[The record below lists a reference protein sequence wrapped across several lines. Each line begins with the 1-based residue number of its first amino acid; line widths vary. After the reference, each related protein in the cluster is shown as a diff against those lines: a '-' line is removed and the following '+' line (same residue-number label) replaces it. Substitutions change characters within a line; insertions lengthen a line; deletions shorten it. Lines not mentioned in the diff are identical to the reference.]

1 MSLLED
7 RAFSSVRKL
16 EIISELRSISQTLKA
31 SDGMIDVAELRIHLQ
46 RGDQVGIMRLLDH
59 LRREHSRDKKVLEA
73 LAEVLGE
80 AGIDLS
86 AFAGQAAMGSAANFP
101 GASVSSPGT
110 AQPELPP
117 QRTPVRGQAVNR

>member
-1 MSLLED
+1 MLED

-73 LAEVLGE
+73 LA
-80 AGIDLS
+80 
-86 AFAGQAAMGSAANFP
+86 
-101 GASVSSPGT
+101 
-110 AQPELPP
+110 
-117 QRTPVRGQAVNR
+117 